1 MTAETTK
8 KTLLILEDG
17 QKVTR
22 AIGPEFER
30 NGWEVITYKDATG
43 VLVMARQIDADVMLI
58 DAQLRG
64 AGSVSAL
71 KSFARNANTAAIP
84 VVALVGRTGPKAKE
98 LMEAGARATIDE
110 GADPAQVVALADQHR
125 LDELDFTSAPRDVLQ
140 APSRLDALVRSRILD
155 SPPEGA
161 FDRLTR
167 LASRLIVVPVSLASY
182 VAADRQFFKA
192 ETGLEG
198 PWKERRGT
206 PLSHSFCQ
214 WVVSANEPLV
224 VDDAKRHKVLRSNAA
239 VDELGVVAYAGVP
252 VVGDGGEPIGSM
264 CAIDHQ
270 ARRWTQ
276 EDIETLMDLALV
288 AQAYALRVPDAVRD
302 ALQAVTR
309 LMRRYGS
316 KLRADERDEL
326 LRIIDEQT
334 ALLAAG

>member
-1 MTAETTK
+1 MNDETPT

-17 QKVTR
+17 EKLTR
-22 AIGPEFER
+22 AIAPEFKK

-43 VLVMARQIDADVMLI
+43 VLVMARQINADLMVVDAAI
-58 DAQLRG
+58 RG
-64 AGSVSAL
+64 AGCLSAL
-71 KSFARNANTAAIP
+71 KSFQRNANTAGIP
-84 VVALVGRTGPKAKE
+84 IIAVTGRSGPQAKE
-98 LMEAGARATIDE
+98 LVENGVRATFKD
-110 GADPAQVVALADQHR
+110 GDDPAGLVKLAEKHM
-125 LDELDFTSAPRDVLQ
+125 LDELDFTSAPAGVLQ
-140 APSRLDALVRSRILD
+140 APARMEALAKSRILD

-214 WVVSANEPLV
+214 WVVSANEPLI

-239 VDELGVVAYAGVP
+239 VDDLGVVAYAGVP
-252 VVGDGGEPIGSM
+252 MVGDGGQPIGSM

-270 ARRWTQ
+270 SRKWTQ

-288 AQAYALRVPDAVRD
+288 AQAYALRVPDAVKE

-309 LMRRYGS
+309 LMRRYGN